1 MTDFFYYVA
10 YFIFF
15 VLFYSVYLHFTLQRY
30 VLFAVWT
37 NIVLSCLVFIVKF
50 FS

>member
-1 MTDFFYYVA
+1 MTDVFYYVA

-15 VLFYSVYLHFTLQRY
+15 VLFFSVYLHFTLKRY

-37 NIVLSCLVFIVKF
+37 NIVLSCLFFIVKF